1 MGIDH
6 GGLNVLVS
14 QNRLNRSDI
23 GSVLKHVRRERMA
36 KRMGGCRFF
45 DPAQKQSAPHGL
57 GKRAFVNMMTTNR
70 AASWFR

>member
-1 MGIDH
+1 MSIDH
-6 GGLNVLVS
+6 RSLDILVS

-23 GSVLKHVRRERMA
+23 GSVLKHVRRERVA
-36 KRMGGCRFF
+36 GRMGGCRFF

-57 GKRAFVNMMTTNR
+57 GKRAFVNMMAANR